1 MSPIALQT
9 PVAAEIGPTPRGGV
23 TTWMM
28 RNVPSRYTQGELM
41 QEISLAGF
49 EGRFD
54 FFYLP
59 LDRVSMANAGNCFIN
74 FTTAEDASEFFDFFA
89 GRVLGRFGSRKVVE
103 VVPAAI
109 QGLPI

>member
-1 MSPIALQT
+1 MRSVL
-9 PVAAEIGPTPRGGV
+9 
-23 TTWMM
+23 

-59 LDRVSMANAGNCFIN
+59 LGEYELLGFLGSSRVTDRVSMANAGNCFIN